1 MADSKVTR
9 GRSPHAS
16 QAVVTGDVASGT
28 DTLAAA
34 TDQLNTSFATLERR
48 LRSFGVSAFVNL
60 PIGDPFDDRET
71 HRLEFGKFAGA
82 WRLTYVTDAPDGFDR
97 TEEVPLVT
105 ASRSVR
111 LVAAEKVNELVRAIR
126 VKAAE
131 ELQSVRG
138 AIAAVESAMAE
149 LPEPPSSADDL
160 DSDDFDG
167 DIPF

>member
-16 QAVVTGDVASGT
+16 QAVLTGDVASGT
-28 DTLAAA
+28 DTLATA
-34 TDQLNTSFATLERR
+34 TDQLNTTFATLERR

-82 WRLTYVTDAPDGFDR
+82 WRLTYVTNAPDGFGDR

-105 ASRSVR
+105 ASRAVR

-149 LPEPPSSADDL
+149 LPEPPGADDFE
-160 DSDDFDG
+160 SDDFG
-167 DIPF
+167 EIPF